1 MIEQAQPKKTGRPAK
16 AYGQKFVLI
25 PVKGT
30 PNQKAK
36 FQRLENGP
44 QRFRDW
50 LDRVKE

>member
-1 MIEQAQPKKTGRPAK
+1 MADVTPKKTGRPAK
-16 AYGQKFVLI
+16 ALSQRFVLI

-30 PNQKAK
+30 PAQKAK
-36 FQRLENGP
+36 FQSLVGGA